1 MIISKTPLR
10 ITLAGGGTDLPS
22 YYKKNSGY
30 VLSLAINKYIYI
42 SLNKT
47 FVDSF
52 QLKYS
57 EYEKVKKISH
67 IKHNLIRESFKHFKI
82 RDKLEIASIADVP
95 SGTGLGSSGSF
106 GVGLFNVLSKYKNLN
121 FSKRELAI
129 ESSKIEMEKL
139 KANVGHQD
147 NIIAAYGGIT
157 EQVYQSDKIK
167 IKKLKTSSE
176 FRNVISNNLVMV
188 YTNFERSASKILQK
202 QNVLSK
208 EKNLEMITN
217 LNNTKELGFETK
229 KLIINNNFKEYYK
242 ILKEHWKI
250 KKSRDKNI
258 TNSKIDQMYEYGIKN
273 GAESGKLIGAGGGGF
288 LLFFTHNKNKL
299 ISAFNKKK
307 VREFEFSISD
317 EGTQILK

>member
-202 QNVLSK
+202 QNILSK

>member
-67 IKHNLIRESFKHFKI
+67 IKHNLIRESFKRFKI
-82 RDKLEIASIADVP
+82 KDKLEIASIADVP

-208 EKNLEMITN
+208 EKNLEMITS

-229 KLIINNNFKEYYK
+229 KLIINKNFKEYYR

-288 LLFFTHNKNKL
+288 LLFFTHNKSKL
-299 ISAFNKKK
+299 INAFNKKK
-307 VREFEFSISD
+307 VREFEFNISD

>member
-82 RDKLEIASIADVP
+82 KDKLEIASIADVP

-106 GVGLFNVLSKYKNLN
+106 GVGLFNVLSKYKNLIIRIISKPN
-121 FSKRELAI
+121 FR
-129 ESSKIEMEKL
+129 KL
-139 KANVGHQD
+139 
-147 NIIAAYGGIT
+147 
-157 EQVYQSDKIK
+157 
-167 IKKLKTSSE
+167 L
-176 FRNVISNNLVMV
+176 
-188 YTNFERSASKILQK
+188 
-202 QNVLSK
+202 
-208 EKNLEMITN
+208 
-217 LNNTKELGFETK
+217 
-229 KLIINNNFKEYYK
+229 
-242 ILKEHWKI
+242 
-250 KKSRDKNI
+250 
-258 TNSKIDQMYEYGIKN
+258 
-273 GAESGKLIGAGGGGF
+273 
-288 LLFFTHNKNKL
+288 
-299 ISAFNKKK
+299 
-307 VREFEFSISD
+307 
-317 EGTQILK
+317 